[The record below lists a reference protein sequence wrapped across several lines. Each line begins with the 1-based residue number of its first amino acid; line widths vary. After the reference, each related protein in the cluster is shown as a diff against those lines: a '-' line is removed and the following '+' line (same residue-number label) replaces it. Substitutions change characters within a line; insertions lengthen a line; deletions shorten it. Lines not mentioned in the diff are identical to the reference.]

1 MDSAASAPY
10 TRAMQAGA
18 TVDRREV
25 ALVCRDV
32 GLELLILFG
41 SQATGRT
48 HPGSDADVGFVRRKS
63 ALAPEEYAEL
73 QARLAPLLP
82 RRELDLVDLGRGP
95 GLLRHLACERGV
107 VLHEAAPGLFEVFRV
122 LAWNV
127 YQDERI
133 QIRRHDPEAIREALR
148 GLSR

>member
-1 MDSAASAPY
+1 ME
-10 TRAMQAGA
+10 AGA
-18 TVDRREV
+18 TVDRAEAAR
-25 ALVCRDV
+25 VCRDFN
-32 GLELLILFG
+32 LDLLILFG

-48 HPGSDADVGFVRRKS
+48 HPGSDADVGFVRRRS

-82 RRELDLVDLGRGP
+82 RRELDLVDLGRAP

-107 VLHEAAPGLFEVFRV
+107 VLHEAAPGLFEAFRV

-133 QIRRHDPEAIREALR
+133 EIRRHDPEGIQAALR
-148 GLSR
+148 SLSR